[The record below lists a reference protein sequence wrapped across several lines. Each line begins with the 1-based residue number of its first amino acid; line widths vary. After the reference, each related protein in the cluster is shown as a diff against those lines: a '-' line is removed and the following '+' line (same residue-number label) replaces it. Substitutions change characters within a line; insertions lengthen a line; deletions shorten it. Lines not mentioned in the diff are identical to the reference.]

1 MMIGWTL
8 RVDRG
13 VRFLLVGQIA
23 KSLRSWYLWAM
34 GEAKRKRLAA
44 CICGTGLTAWQCCW
58 TPNGYFKKPQV
69 IDLHNTGLIGSHVGC
84 YMRATNACDT
94 KLSAEHL
101 ISQGVLGVLAK
112 KELEVSGMPWL
123 NGQTKALGF
132 GALTARCLCA
142 KHNSLLS
149 PIDVVGANFF
159 EAIQKC
165 GTTETGLGL
174 NFLLS
179 GHDVERWMLRTL
191 AVFGVSK
198 NFAIDGA
205 VVDQDF
211 VARLQIVELLES
223 TTDWQKPVGIYL
235 LRSPGHQFL
244 RRDGVRLAPIVR
256 SGSDEIMGIILDIE
270 GLEFAF

>member
-1 MMIGWTL
+1 
-8 RVDRG
+8 
-13 VRFLLVGQIA
+13 
-23 KSLRSWYLWAM
+23 
-34 GEAKRKRLAA
+34 
-44 CICGTGLTAWQCCW
+44 
-58 TPNGYFKKPQV
+58 
-69 IDLHNTGLIGSHVGC
+69 
-84 YMRATNACDT
+84 
-94 KLSAEHL
+94 
-101 ISQGVLGVLAK
+101 VLAE

-211 VARLQIVELLES
+211 VARLRIVES
-223 TTDWQKPVGIYL
+223 SRARQTG
-235 LRSPGHQFL
+235 RN
-244 RRDGVRLAPIVR
+244 RLAFICSVAPAI
-256 SGSDEIMGIILDIE
+256 SSCAETAYGSRR
-270 GLEFAF
+270 